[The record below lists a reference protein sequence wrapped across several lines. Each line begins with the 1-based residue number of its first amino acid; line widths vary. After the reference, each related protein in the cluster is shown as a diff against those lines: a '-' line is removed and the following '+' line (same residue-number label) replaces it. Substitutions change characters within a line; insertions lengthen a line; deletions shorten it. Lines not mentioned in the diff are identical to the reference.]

1 MSENAALHAI
11 SPIDGRYRR
20 HTEPL
25 AAYFSEAGLIQY
37 RIRVEV
43 EYFGFSEGARP
54 VSNVVDIPNQFV
66 PTVAPHSDGNG
77 EGVGVHGSWR
87 GCGVG

>member
-1 MSENAALHAI
+1 MSDSAALHAI

-20 HTEPL
+20 HAEPL

-43 EYFGFSEGARP
+43 EYFIALHGLGLAQLPALTDADCAASTSPSASRMPRRSRKLRRP
-54 VSNVVDIPNQFV
+54 
-66 PTVAPHSDGNG
+66 PTTM
-77 EGVGVHGSWR
+77 
-87 GCGVG
+87 

>member
-1 MSENAALHAI
+1 MSESAALHAI

-43 EYFGFSEGARP
+43 EYFIALHGLGLAQLPELTAE
-54 VSNVVDIPNQFV
+54 Q
-66 PTVAPHSDGNG
+66 
-77 EGVGVHGSWR
+77 VHGLR
-87 GCGVG
+87 AIYVEFGY